1 MMMMM
6 MMIIPVIILYIPYHT
21 MVVVVMPWLR
31 GFQMLTSWVFC
42 LWVCIR
48 LCLLCLRVL
57 CFCVLGVVVLPPVW
71 EGVCCWPIGS
81 FVPATLSLP
90 PIPLLCLLS
99 RTRNKKHRGRYRIL
113 SLGKSLFQFFSK
125 KILKGGSWSSLVLS
139 KANPSSLLMLMG
151 GGLQVY
157 DECFEKNIQKSIIM
171 TLTPA

>member
-1 MMMMM
+1 MMM
-6 MMIIPVIILYIPYHT
+6 MMIIPVIILYIPHHT
-21 MVVVVMPWLR
+21 IIPLLWWLCLGSE
-31 GFQMLTSWVFC
+31 GFKCWPVGYFVFC
-42 LWVCIR
+42 VC
-48 LCLLCLRVL
+48 LCML

-99 RTRNKKHRGRYRIL
+99 RTRNKKHRGRYRTL